1 MTEAIPK
8 RWTVNTIKQA
18 MRAAGSHWFDPDT
31 MRFFKCKIL
40 PTVYQG
46 PGGIFFVSSE
56 AYQEESRAYSVRQF
70 KPDTNDID
78 TVGDFNSMTRAEAI
92 AKAAE
97 LSKCSGIAA
106 DFGTTTEEYKPV
118 SVVEQFL
125 DDLKKHGTPKKPCD
139 LTRARCLMQLAA
151 KHHEYMKAQCNGT
164 WPYTRMNATADGGHP
179 LEVRECRDSIQE
191 VAKRA
196 GASGVIFSGDP
207 RGCTVKLTF
216 TDGFCNDFGKEGFC
230 VPTGEDE

>member
-1 MTEAIPK
+1 MSSPTARTLDWLRKAGYLADVAEKWIEVTKQRKDLFGFIDVVAIGGGEQGVLAVQSTSASNHAS
-8 RWTVNTIKQA
+8 RVT
-18 MRAAGSHWFDPDT
+18 
-31 MRFFKCKIL
+31 KIL
-40 PTVYQG
+40 
-46 PGGIFFVSSE
+46 
-56 AYQEESRAYSVRQF
+56 
-70 KPDTNDID
+70 
-78 TVGDFNSMTRAEAI
+78 
-92 AKAAE
+92 
-97 LSKCSGIAA
+97 GIAA